1 VKISCSTIENKY
13 LRIKTLNIGATL
25 FEVFHKDKK
34 VNLILNLG
42 SKDNYK
48 SKNFYVGSTCGR
60 FAGRISKSI
69 FIIGSKKYKLS
80 NNEGKNLLHGG
91 KKGFDRLIWKKTKHS
106 KQKIVYKIQSPHL
119 DQGFPGNLLVKC
131 IFELKKNNFFIK
143 YEYVS
148 DKLTH
153 VNLTNHSY
161 WNLNLNKKKNIFNHD
176 LKINANQYL
185 DVNNYL
191 IPTSKI
197 KSVNNSINDFRK
209 YSNIGNKIKLNSI
222 KKIKKISK
230 TINQSGFDLTYVK
243 NKKPG
248 NFIASL
254 KNKESKIKIDL
265 YTDLP
270 GVQLYTS
277 QSLKYKKKLFPYQGV
292 CLETQF
298 FPESPNI
305 NKFPSTLIK
314 PKKIYKYFTKFNIQ
328 KLNK

>member
-1 VKISCSTIENKY
+1 MKISCSTIENKY

-270 GVQLYTS
+270 GVQLYTG

>member
-1 VKISCSTIENKY
+1 MKISCSTIENKY

-60 FAGRISKSI
+60 FAGRISKSR
-69 FIIGSKKYKLS
+69 FIIGNKKYKLS

-91 KKGFDRLIWKKTKHS
+91 KKGFDRLIWKKTKHL
-106 KQKIVYKIQSPHL
+106 KQKIVYRIQSPHL

-197 KSVNNSINDFRK
+197 KSVNNSINDFRQ
-209 YSNIGNKIKLNSI
+209 YSNIGKKIKLNSI

-314 PKKIYKYFTKFNIQ
+314 PQRLYKYFTKFKIQ
-328 KLNK
+328 

>member
-1 VKISCSTIENKY
+1 MKISCSTIENKY

-60 FAGRISKSI
+60 FAGRISKSR
-69 FIIGSKKYKLS
+69 FIIGNKKYKLS

-91 KKGFDRLIWKKTKHS
+91 KKGFDRLIWKKTKHL

-191 IPTSKI
+191 IPTGKI
-197 KSVNNSINDFRK
+197 KIVNNSINDFRQ
-209 YSNIGNKIKLNSI
+209 YSNIGKKIKLNSI

-305 NKFPSTLIK
+305 NKFPSTLTK
-314 PKKIYKYFTKFNIQ
+314 PQKLYKYFTKFKIQ
-328 KLNK
+328 

>member
-1 VKISCSTIENKY
+1 MKISCSTIENKY

-60 FAGRISKSI
+60 FAGRISKSR
-69 FIIGSKKYKLS
+69 FIIGNKKYKLS

-91 KKGFDRLIWKKTKHS
+91 KKGFDRLIWKKTKHL
-106 KQKIVYKIQSPHL
+106 KQKIVYRIQSPHL
-119 DQGFPGNLLVKC
+119 DQGFPGNLLAKC
-131 IFELKKNNFFIK
+131 VFELKKNNFFIK

-191 IPTSKI
+191 IPTGKI
-197 KSVNNSINDFRK
+197 KIVNNSINDFMQ
-209 YSNIGNKIKLNSI
+209 YSNIGKKIKLN
-222 KKIKKISK
+222 
-230 TINQSGFDLTYVK
+230 
-243 NKKPG
+243 
-248 NFIASL
+248 
-254 KNKESKIKIDL
+254 
-265 YTDLP
+265 
-270 GVQLYTS
+270 
-277 QSLKYKKKLFPYQGV
+277 
-292 CLETQF
+292 
-298 FPESPNI
+298 
-305 NKFPSTLIK
+305 
-314 PKKIYKYFTKFNIQ
+314 
-328 KLNK
+328 

>member
-60 FAGRISKSI
+60 FAGRISKSR
-69 FIIGSKKYKLS
+69 FIIGNKKYKLS

-91 KKGFDRLIWKKTKHS
+91 KKGFDRLIWKKTKHL

-131 IFELKKNNFFIK
+131 IFELKKNNFIIK

-191 IPTSKI
+191 IPTGKI
-197 KSVNNSINDFRK
+197 KIVNNSINDFRQ
-209 YSNIGNKIKLNSI
+209 YSNIGKKIKLNSI

-314 PKKIYKYFTKFNIQ
+314 PQRLYKYFTKFKIQ
-328 KLNK
+328 

>member
-191 IPTSKI
+191 IPTGKI
-197 KSVNNSINDFRK
+197 KIVNNSINDFRQ
-209 YSNIGNKIKLNSI
+209 YSNIGKKIKLNSI

>member
-1 VKISCSTIENKY
+1 MKISCSTIENKY

-91 KKGFDRLIWKKTKHS
+91 KKGFDRLIWKKTKHL
-106 KQKIVYKIQSPHL
+106 KQKIVYRIQSPHL

-191 IPTSKI
+191 IPTGKI
-197 KSVNNSINDFRK
+197 KIVNNSINDFRQ
-209 YSNIGNKIKLNSI
+209 YSNIGKKIKLNSI

-230 TINQSGFDLTYVK
+230 TIDQSGFDLTYVK

-314 PKKIYKYFTKFNIQ
+314 PKKIYK
-328 KLNK
+328 

>member
-1 VKISCSTIENKY
+1 MKISCSTIENKY

-25 FEVFHKDKK
+25 FEVFHKEKK

-60 FAGRISKSI
+60 FAGRISKSE
-69 FIIGSKKYKLS
+69 FIIGNKKYKLS

-91 KKGFDRLIWKKTKHS
+91 KKGFDRLIWKKIEHL
-106 KQKIVYKIQSPHL
+106 KQKIVYKIKSPHL

-176 LKINANQYL
+176 LKINSNQYL

-191 IPTSKI
+191 IPTGKM
-197 KSVNNSINDFRK
+197 KSVNNSVNDFRK
-209 YSNIGNKIKLNSI
+209 YSNIGKKIKLNSN

-243 NKKPG
+243 NKKPR
-248 NFIASL
+248 NFLASL
-254 KNKESKIKIDL
+254 KNTESKIKIDL
-265 YTDLP
+265 FTDLP

-305 NKFPSTLIK
+305 NKFPSTLTK
-314 PKKIYKYFTKFNIQ
+314 PQKLYKYFTKFKIQ
-328 KLNK
+328 

>member
-1 VKISCSTIENKY
+1 MKISCSTIENKY

-60 FAGRISKSI
+60 FAGRISKSR
-69 FIIGSKKYKLS
+69 FIIGNKKYKLS

-91 KKGFDRLIWKKTKHS
+91 KKGFDRLIWKKTKHL
-106 KQKIVYKIQSPHL
+106 KQKIVYRIQSPHL
-119 DQGFPGNLLVKC
+119 DQGFPGNLLAKC
-131 IFELKKNNFFIK
+131 VFELKKNNFFIK

-197 KSVNNSINDFRK
+197 KSVNNSINDFRQ

-305 NKFPSTLIK
+305 NKFPSTLTK
-314 PKKIYKYFTKFNIQ
+314 PQKLYKYFTKFKIQ
-328 KLNK
+328 

>member
-1 VKISCSTIENKY
+1 MKISCSTIENKY

-176 LKINANQYL
+176 LKINSNQYL

-191 IPTSKI
+191 VPTSKI

-298 FPESPNI
+298 FPDSPNV

>member
-1 VKISCSTIENKY
+1 MKIRCSTIENKY

-60 FAGRISKSI
+60 FAGRISKSR
-69 FIIGSKKYKLS
+69 FIIGNKKYKLS

-91 KKGFDRLIWKKTKHS
+91 KKGFDRLIWKKTKHL

-131 IFELKKNNFFIK
+131 IFELKKNNFIIK

-197 KSVNNSINDFRK
+197 KSVNNSINDFRQ

-305 NKFPSTLIK
+305 NKFPSTLTK
-314 PKKIYKYFTKFNIQ
+314 SQKLYKYFTKFKIQ
-328 KLNK
+328 

>member
-1 VKISCSTIENKY
+1 MKISCYTIENKY

-25 FEVFHKDKK
+25 FEVFHKKKK

-48 SKNFYVGSTCGR
+48 YKNFYVGSTCGR
-60 FAGRISKSI
+60 FAGRISKSK
-69 FIIGSKKYKLS
+69 FIIGNKKYKLN

-91 KKGFDRLIWKKTKHS
+91 KKGFDRLIWKKIEHL

-131 IFELKKNNFFIK
+131 IFELKKNYIFIK
-143 YEYVS
+143 YEYIS

-161 WNLNLNKKKNIFNHD
+161 WNLNLSKKKNIFNHD
-176 LKINANQYL
+176 LKINANKYL

-191 IPTSKI
+191 IPTGKI
-197 KSVNNSINDFRK
+197 NTVNNSINDFRK
-209 YSNIGNKIKLNSI
+209 YSNIGKKIKLNSI
-222 KKIKKISK
+222 KKIKKVSK

-243 NKKPG
+243 NKKPR

-254 KNKESKIKIDL
+254 KNRESKIKIDL

-305 NKFPSTLIK
+305 NKFPSTLTK
-314 PKKIYKYFTKFNIQ
+314 PLKLYKYFTKFKIQ
-328 KLNK
+328 

>member
-1 VKISCSTIENKY
+1 MKISCSTIENKY

>member
-1 VKISCSTIENKY
+1 MKISCSTIENKY

-60 FAGRISKSI
+60 FAGRISKSK
-69 FIIGSKKYKLS
+69 FIIGNKKYKLS

-91 KKGFDRLIWKKTKHS
+91 KKGFDRLIWKKTKHL
-106 KQKIVYKIQSPHL
+106 KQKIVYRIQSPHL
-119 DQGFPGNLLVKC
+119 DQGFPGNLLAKC
-131 IFELKKNNFFIK
+131 VFELKKNNFFIK

-197 KSVNNSINDFRK
+197 KSVNNSINDFRQ

-305 NKFPSTLIK
+305 NKFPSTLTK
-314 PKKIYKYFTKFNIQ
+314 PLKLYKYFTKFKIQ
-328 KLNK
+328 

>member
-1 VKISCSTIENKY
+1 
-13 LRIKTLNIGATL
+13 
-25 FEVFHKDKK
+25 
-34 VNLILNLG
+34 
-42 SKDNYK
+42 
-48 SKNFYVGSTCGR
+48 
-60 FAGRISKSI
+60 
-69 FIIGSKKYKLS
+69 
-80 NNEGKNLLHGG
+80 LHGG
-91 KKGFDRLIWKKTKHS
+91 KKGFDRLIWKKTKHL

-131 IFELKKNNFFIK
+131 IFELKKNDFFIK

-197 KSVNNSINDFRK
+197 KSVNNSINDFRQ

-298 FPESPNI
+298 FPGV
-305 NKFPSTLIK
+305 T
-314 PKKIYKYFTKFNIQ
+314 
-328 KLNK
+328 

>member
-60 FAGRISKSI
+60 FAGRISKSR
-69 FIIGSKKYKLS
+69 FIIGNKKYKLS

-91 KKGFDRLIWKKTKHS
+91 KKGFDRLIWKKTKHL

-143 YEYVS
+143 YEYIS
-148 DKLTH
+148 DQLTH

-161 WNLNLNKKKNIFNHD
+161 WNLNLSKKKNIFNHD

-191 IPTSKI
+191 IPTGKI
-197 KSVNNSINDFRK
+197 KIVNNSINDFRQ
-209 YSNIGNKIKLNSI
+209 YSNIGKKIKLNSI

-305 NKFPSTLIK
+305 NKFPSTLTK
-314 PKKIYKYFTKFNIQ
+314 PQKLYKYFTKFKIQ
-328 KLNK
+328 

>member
-230 TINQSGFDLTYVK
+230 TIDQSGFDLTYVK

>member
-1 VKISCSTIENKY
+1 MKISCSTIENKY

-60 FAGRISKSI
+60 FAGRISKSR
-69 FIIGSKKYKLS
+69 FIIGNKKYKLS

-91 KKGFDRLIWKKTKHS
+91 KKGFDRLIWKKTKHL

-191 IPTSKI
+191 IPTGKI
-197 KSVNNSINDFRK
+197 KTVNNSINDFRK
-209 YSNIGNKIKLNSI
+209 YSNIGKKIKLNSI

-314 PKKIYKYFTKFNIQ
+314 PQRLYKYFTKFKIQ
-328 KLNK
+328 

>member
-1 VKISCSTIENKY
+1 MKISCSTIENKY

-60 FAGRISKSI
+60 FAGRISKSR
-69 FIIGSKKYKLS
+69 FIIGNKKYKLS

-91 KKGFDRLIWKKTKHS
+91 KKGFDRLIWKKTKHL

-131 IFELKKNNFFIK
+131 IFELKKNNFIIK

-191 IPTSKI
+191 IPTGKI
-197 KSVNNSINDFRK
+197 KIVNNSINDFRQ
-209 YSNIGNKIKLNSI
+209 YSNIGKKIKLNSI

-314 PKKIYKYFTKFNIQ
+314 PQRLYKYFTKFKIQ
-328 KLNK
+328 